1 MNPIQA
7 ASWRVFVHG
16 VAAVISSIGVARVGS
31 DQGDDADLLNGLLL
45 GDRDCLAAL
54 YDRYAS
60 LLLALGRRILGDR
73 REAEDLLHDVFLE
86 AWHKALDYDERRGTV
101 RAWLLMRMRSRAL
114 DRRKAA
120 VFSRRAE
127 APSEDAMGQED
138 LALTP
143 DRERVRRALNDL
155 PLEQRQVLELGY
167 FEGLS
172 SSEIAARL
180 HAPIGTVKSRVAA
193 ALAKLR
199 AGFDPALAASEGA
212 RARE

>member
-1 MNPIQA
+1 M
-7 ASWRVFVHG
+7 
-16 VAAVISSIGVARVGS
+16 ARVEP
-31 DQGDDADLLNGLLL
+31 DQGDAALLNGLLA

-54 YDRYAS
+54 YDRHAS
-60 LLLALGRRILGDR
+60 VLLAVGRRILGDR

-86 AWHKALDYDERRGTV
+86 AWQKATDYDEQRGSV
-101 RAWLLMRMRSRAL
+101 RAWLILRMRSRAL

-120 VFSRRAE
+120 VFSRRAD
-127 APSEDAMGQED
+127 APSDEAASPDDAT
-138 LALTP
+138 LAP
-143 DRERVRRALNDL
+143 DRERVRRALHAL
-155 PLEQRQVLELGY
+155 PVEQRQVLELGY

-180 HAPIGTVKSRVAA
+180 EAPIGTIKSRVAA

-199 AGFDPALAASEGA
+199 AGFEPAPSLGAPRHVA

>member
-1 MNPIQA
+1 
-7 ASWRVFVHG
+7 
-16 VAAVISSIGVARVGS
+16 VARVGT
-31 DQGDDADLLNGLLL
+31 DQGDSELLNGLLA

-54 YDRYAS
+54 YDRHAAV
-60 LLLALGRRILGDR
+60 LLALGRRILGDR

-86 AWHKALDYDERRGTV
+86 AWNKALDYDEQRGTV

-120 VFSRRAE
+120 VFSRRAD
-127 APSEDAMGQED
+127 APSDDVVGHED
-138 LALTP
+138 LTLTP
-143 DRERVRRALNDL
+143 DRERVRRALNEL
-155 PLEQRQVLELGY
+155 PIEQRQVLELGY

-180 HAPIGTVKSRVAA
+180 QAPIGTVKSRVAA

-199 AGFDPALAASEGA
+199 AGFDPLPSSSEGT
-212 RARE
+212 

>member
-1 MNPIQA
+1 
-7 ASWRVFVHG
+7 VE
-16 VAAVISSIGVARVGS
+16 S
-31 DQGDDADLLNGLLL
+31 DQGDAELLNGLLA

-54 YDRYAS
+54 YDRHAS
-60 LLLALGRRILGDR
+60 VLLALGRRILGDR

-86 AWHKALDYDERRGTV
+86 AWHKALDYDEQRGTV

-120 VFSRRAE
+120 VFSRRAD
-127 APSEDAMGQED
+127 APPDDVVGQED
-138 LALTP
+138 PSLTP

-180 HAPIGTVKSRVAA
+180 QAPIGTVKSRVAA

-199 AGFDPALAASEGA
+199 AGFEPAEATPSRENDGV